1 MKVSAYSDDWREIV
15 YCGLENQQIDF
26 KAPQNWNLIGR
37 PGRAK
42 LARHAI
48 AMANTLGGYVV
59 IGVGEDANGTPN
71 QYIGMTDEE
80 CSSFDPSTVGQ
91 SLSTFA
97 DPPVSIDI
105 VRPVIE
111 GRRYVVIVVY
121 PFTGMPHVCSN
132 ACEQELQRGAF
143 YIRTPDARSKVAV
156 KASELHL
163 LIQRCLRNQRQMLG
177 RMLRGILYEDRQA
190 DSPEMELLPA
200 LLERSRRSAQEKIG
214 KKFLHSLPYFELSC
228 TPNKV
233 FRDVGLSDMRRGMD
247 LIERP
252 SVSDILDNGNGEPP
266 ESFATNDSICMLK
279 SVGGSVIAYLEI
291 YQSGLVFIA
300 ALFPDACSTERKL
313 HLDDLSRFVFNSLA
327 FLGQAYTNIGH
338 PEAILDMTL
347 RIPNSDGVE
356 LTGVAG
362 TDAQPSICRI
372 MDIEVSRQRSAGDLE
387 GGAAAAAATQL
398 FAEICERFN
407 AKLDSAALAEE
418 KLKFSNEF

>member
-1 MKVSAYSDDWREIV
+1 MKVSAYSEDWSEIV
-15 YCGLENQQIDF
+15 YCRLENQQIDF

-59 IGVGEDANGTPN
+59 IGVGEDPNGIPN
-71 QYIGMTDEE
+71 QYIGMTEE
-80 CSSFDPSTVGQ
+80 EASSFDPSAVGQ
-91 SLSTFA
+91 ALSSFA
-97 DPPVSIDI
+97 DPPVSLDI
-105 VRPVIE
+105 VRPIID
-111 GRRYVVIVVY
+111 GRRYVIIVVY

-190 DSPEMELLPA
+190 DSPEMALVPP
-200 LLERSRRSAQEKIG
+200 LLERSRRSALERIG
-214 KKFLHSLPYFELSC
+214 KKSLHSLPFFELVC

-233 FRDVGLSDMRRGMD
+233 FRDIGIGDMRRSME

-252 SVSDILDNGNGEPP
+252 SFGEILEDNGASF
-266 ESFATNDSICMLK
+266 ESFATNDSLCVLRRCDGM
-279 SVGGSVIAYLEI
+279 VTAFLEI
-291 YQSGLVFIA
+291 YQSGLIYLVS
-300 ALFPDACSTERKL
+300 LFHGEASVERKVDL
-313 HLDDLSRFVFNSLA
+313 KELSHLVFYSMK

-338 PEAILDMTL
+338 PEAILDITL

-356 LTGVAG
+356 LMGVR
-362 TDAQPSICRI
+362 DADARPAICRI
-372 MDIEVSRQRSAGDLE
+372 MDVEVTRQRSAGDLE
-387 GGAAAAAATQL
+387 VGAASDTAAQF

-407 AKLDSAALAEE
+407 AKLDSADIAEI
-418 KLKFSNEF
+418 KMRLS